1 MNITIRNIPDQVV
14 NKIRALAKRERRSL
28 NNEILMIL
36 EKGLDEKLGRL
47 FDFHSNLSKDLQ
59 VDIWKNLSLKWQDDR
74 SSDEI
79 IKDIYQHRTMGRE
92 VEL

>member
-47 FDFHSNLSKDLQ
+47 FDFKSTISKDLQ
-59 VDIWKNLSLKWQDDR
+59 VDIWKNLSSKWQDDR
-74 SSDEI
+74 SSKEI
-79 IKDIYQHRTMGRE
+79 INDIYQHRTMRRE